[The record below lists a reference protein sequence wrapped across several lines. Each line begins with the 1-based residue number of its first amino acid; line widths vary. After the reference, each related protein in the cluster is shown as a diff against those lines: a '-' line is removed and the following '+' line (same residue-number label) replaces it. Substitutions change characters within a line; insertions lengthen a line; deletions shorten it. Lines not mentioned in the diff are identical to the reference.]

1 MCTYEMS
8 NEERDYLSKY
18 SITNFERPS
27 VATDIVVFSIM
38 EEGENNNFRKLAKR
52 ALKVL
57 LVKRGSYPYKGC
69 FALPGGFCR
78 PDEDVYKT
86 ARRELFEETNVK
98 DVYLKQAGVFGDI
111 GRDPRGWII
120 SNAFLALIDS
130 KKYNLRGGTDAWEA
144 KWFAVNMEAKE
155 IKREIC
161 VENKNDSIYIE
172 TIYTLIFTNEDSED
186 GFMVDI
192 KEYKRFENY
201 HEIVSYEILS
211 SGKLGFDH
219 GKIILHA
226 LLQLKKDVANDD
238 KIVFDLMPELFT
250 LTDLQSAFE
259 VILNE
264 KLLKANFR
272 RKIADYVIETE
283 KSIEGAGHRPA
294 KLFKRNVEVFYQ

>member
-57 LVKRGSYPYKGC
+57 LVKRESYPYKGC

-155 IKREIC
+155 IKREING
-161 VENKNDSIYIE
+161 ENKNDSIYIE

-238 KIVFDLMPELFT
+238 KIVFDLMSELFT

-294 KLFKRNVEVFYQ
+294 KLFKRNVEAFYQ